1 MTVMKAKK
9 KWIVCLVF
17 ALTLLMAMSASAKTV
32 SKKSKPKVKTTY
44 YVVNLSKHSS
54 GLPTYIKSVRIT
66 SKRMTMRAVM
76 SSGPSMRAAWTNNY
90 YGKKNKLKTYKF
102 KFAKTVYRYSSSDD
116 GEGGWYKQKLTR
128 ANILSLRPAIYP
140 LNGLSMTLKVKGNT
154 IQKIWFTC

>member
-44 YVVNLSKHSS
+44 YVVHLSKHPS
-54 GLPTYIKSVRIT
+54 GLPEYIKSVRIT

-76 SSGPSMRAAWTNNY
+76 SSGPSKRAAWTNSYN
-90 YGKKNKLKTYKF
+90 GKPNKLKTYKF
-102 KFAKTVYRYSSSDD
+102 KFAKTVYIYSTSDD
-116 GEGGWYKQKLTR
+116 GEGWYKQRLTR
-128 ANILSLRPAIYP
+128 ANILSLRPSIYP

>member
-1 MTVMKAKK
+1 MKAKK
-9 KWIVCLVF
+9 KWIMCLVF

-44 YVVNLSKHSS
+44 YVVNLSKHPL

-76 SSGPSMRAAWTNNY
+76 SSGPSKRAAWTNSYN
-90 YGKKNKLKTYKF
+90 GKPNKLKTYKF
-102 KFAKTVYRYSSSDD
+102 KFANTVYRYSSSDD
-116 GEGGWYKQKLTR
+116 GEGWYKQRLTR

-140 LNGLSMTLKVKGNT
+140 LNGVSMILKVKGNT
-154 IQKIWFTC
+154 IQKIWFSC